1 MIHSRKWLMLLL
13 FPGLTGFIFFWVYP
27 VLSGIYISMTSYL
40 DGGKFVFLHNYIK
53 LFENKVFIKA
63 LLNTFTITFIG
74 VALIMVSS
82 FIIAYYIYEI
92 FKLRRLLKVVLL
104 PLAVATVAISFVWE
118 TLFNV
123 NGNINKL
130 LTDVLGL
137 SAINWQ
143 SGAWAFVPILLLY
156 IWRYIGI
163 NIIVFVAALNTIPS
177 EMSQVFLLDSKSNLK
192 RIYYVIIP
200 SVIPQAI
207 FAFFISLMYCL
218 WLSQDIFTL
227 WKDYPPEQLYLL
239 QHFITNSFRKL
250 NYENA
255 AAASTVLIVIVGVIL
270 ALLRKLERRY
280 DIQ

>member
-40 DGGKFVFLHNYIK
+40 DGGKFVFLHNYK
-53 LFENKVFIKA
+53 QLFENKVFLKA
-63 LLNTFTITFIG
+63 LSNTFFITSVG
-74 VALIMVSS
+74 VTLIMVIS
-82 FIIAYYIYEI
+82 FIFAYYIWKTLSI
-92 FKLRRLLKVVLL
+92 HRLLKVVLL

-123 NGNINKL
+123 NGDINRF
-130 LTDVLGL
+130 LTDVSGL
-137 SAINWQ
+137 AAINWQ
-143 SGAWAFVPILLLY
+143 SGALSYIPILLLY

-163 NIIVFVAALNTIPS
+163 DIIVFVAALNTIPP
-177 EMSQVFLLDSKSNLK
+177 EIIQAFLIDSKSCLK
-192 RIYYVIIP
+192 RMYYVLIP
-200 SVIPQAI
+200 SIVPQTI
-207 FAFFISLMYCL
+207 FVFFISLMYCL

-255 AAASTVLIVIVGVIL
+255 AASSTVLIIIVGVIL

-280 DIQ
+280 DTQ